1 MSFSYILE
9 ETILINTVRLFYLS
23 FLSGEPQEI
32 MTQILFVFPRPAEKL
47 PGVNLPPS
55 TSQPLLWWLNF
66 TIIQIRLRE
75 RLGEKKKKK
84 KKTLWQI
91 QADTNTHKMNQ
102 KRKHC
107 LILNFKQSRWKIKY
121 NVLFSGWKKLKTI
134 TTSRKCAPHLWSC
147 FPSLLACCENVTDCY
162 CSLYLLL
169 HNTALS
175 LFLYSCYQFICP
187 LSSIFL
193 SFSTSWNLVVTR

>member
-32 MTQILFVFPRPAEKL
+32 TTQILFVFPRPAEKL

-75 RLGEKKKKK
+75 RLGYKKKK
-84 KKTLWQI
+84 KKTALLVSVTYWWKKAI
-91 QADTNTHKMNQ
+91 YEADLEFNTRGM
-102 KRKHC
+102 
-107 LILNFKQSRWKIKY
+107 LRWKHVY
-121 NVLFSGWKKLKTI
+121 FGLGFMYA
-134 TTSRKCAPHLWSC
+134 KCWQR
-147 FPSLLACCENVTDCY
+147 NVTLGVSEGQTHITVWLVGVLLNWCLNSSCWETVLIAVIKWQLPNLDCTHSSPGHL
-162 CSLYLLL
+162 CSS
-169 HNTALS
+169 LS
-175 LFLYSCYQFICP
+175 
-187 LSSIFL
+187 
-193 SFSTSWNLVVTR
+193 R